1 LPRTAITTTT
11 DHDNDNDTTAL
22 IDETQ
27 AAIDGLITTANRS
40 EGGRRRPTLDDYATA
55 LESALDKID
64 KEILRISHWSFQGS
78 TAVVVW
84 ILQDVG

>member
-1 LPRTAITTTT
+1 MPRAAITTTT
-11 DHDNDNDTTAL
+11 TTEHDNDNDTTAL

-40 EGGRRRPTLDDYATA
+40 EGGRERRRPTVDDYATS

-64 KEILRISHWSFQGS
+64 
-78 TAVVVW
+78 
-84 ILQDVG
+84 